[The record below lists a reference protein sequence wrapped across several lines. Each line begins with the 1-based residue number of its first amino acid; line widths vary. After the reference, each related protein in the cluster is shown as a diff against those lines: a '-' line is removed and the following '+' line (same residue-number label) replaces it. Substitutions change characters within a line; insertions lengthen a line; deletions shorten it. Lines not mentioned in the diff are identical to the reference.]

1 MQNKAASITKIGWD
15 IGGAHLKY
23 CVISNDSDIIWY
35 DIINFEFWKEY
46 KKFKNI
52 VIKINSI
59 YSKKNHHTENYFTMS
74 AEMCDCFDNRADG
87 VDYIVKQIIE
97 SKCVSYIF
105 TINGFQN

>member
-1 MQNKAASITKIGWD
+1 MQNKATSITKIGWD

-35 DIINFEFWKEY
+35 DIIDFEFWKEY

-97 SKCVSYIF
+97 SKGV
-105 TINGFQN
+105 

>member
-35 DIINFEFWKEY
+35 DIIDFEFWKEY

-59 YSKKNHHTENYFTMS
+59 YSKKT
-74 AEMCDCFDNRADG
+74 
-87 VDYIVKQIIE
+87 IILKTILQCQQ
-97 SKCVSYIF
+97 KCVIVL
-105 TINGFQN
+105 IIGLMELIILLNKL